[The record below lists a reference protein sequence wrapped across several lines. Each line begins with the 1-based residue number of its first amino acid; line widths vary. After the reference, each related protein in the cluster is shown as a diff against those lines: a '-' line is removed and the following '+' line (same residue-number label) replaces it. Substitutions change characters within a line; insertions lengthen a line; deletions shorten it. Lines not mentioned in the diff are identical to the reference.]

1 MTDAKRKL
9 WSLLRRNQL
18 GVKFRRQVPLG
29 PYVVDFY
36 CVKARLVIELDGSQH
51 CSIKGRQN
59 DVERDEYLRAIGQE
73 VVRYS
78 NLEILQNG
86 DGVVQ
91 DIIEHVKLRS
101 GSSSDAL

>member
-1 MTDAKRKL
+1 M
-9 WSLLRRNQL
+9 
-18 GVKFRRQVPLG
+18 
-29 PYVVDFY
+29 
-36 CVKARLVIELDGSQH
+36 E
-51 CSIKGRQN
+51 GRQN

-78 NLEILQNG
+78 NLEILQNE